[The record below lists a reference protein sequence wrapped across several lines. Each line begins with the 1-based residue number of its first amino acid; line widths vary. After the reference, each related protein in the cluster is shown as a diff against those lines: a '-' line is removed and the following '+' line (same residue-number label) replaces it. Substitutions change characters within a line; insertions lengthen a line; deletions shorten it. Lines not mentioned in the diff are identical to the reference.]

1 MKSYFQEAM
10 KQNLERD
17 AKEKKAQ
24 QSNQASAPRTKR
36 NLVAPFKTD
45 YLNQKYKDAVADL
58 GQYTSPRNA
67 IEEAY
72 KAVSTMRDTVFAY
85 DGAAKEKDA
94 KAAILAGEKKM
105 NKSLRESRTRF
116 QLEGKNY
123 GEMIA
128 LAKSK
133 GYRDARENLQD
144 MARRGLVSDQ
154 QAAMAIASGD
164 EGGTEAERHV
174 QRWADALKSY
184 KGNAQDYFL
193 IYQDPAKAMQAL
205 RDDKTMRAM
214 TFEQQ
219 DILTELL
226 QESGALD
233 SFDTAEQEKLAA
245 DYAAR
250 EMTYMQEAMRS
261 LQNQEEW
268 QDIIDY
274 SRKNTLEGAREWVE
288 SEPESQEAKNNLYFA
303 EKKAEYDAIAPGED
317 DYDANNGDRLY
328 QYINGNKQIIDDAN
342 LVANMAGGSDPWYKY
357 RYMTEDQVKK
367 YNAIVKQKGLEEGKK
382 YLDEY
387 LSYALNERQNE
398 EAKQQMYDLAQSG
411 PVGAV
416 AASAASVPM
425 NLARGF
431 GYADVLLQKLMNR
444 LTGSERPVDYN
455 RSLNQIGAGA
465 DAARQG
471 VMDSVDWN
479 INVLGR
485 DVDVFDFLYG
495 TAMSGADS
503 LAAGAFGQ
511 TMGAVILG
519 SSAAQSTMQDV
530 HERGGNDGQALV
542 SGLAAGIFE
551 ELFEK
556 VSLGNLFADLGS
568 MNKEGLK
575 GALKMIAR
583 ETGVNFS
590 EEFFTEVAN
599 VAFDKIYMGDLSEAT
614 QKYEYYRSLGLTDE
628 QASAKMAS
636 DIGAQFLEAG
646 LGGAVMGAGFG
657 AMGAVNATRNNSKVT
672 KQAGDNIIQ
681 AGTRERLKKIA
692 SAFGED
698 SEAGRLAKTYNAE
711 TAESKETG
719 KLFRAVLEEMPQGE
733 QRTVKFREDMMGL
746 VAAEVAERLLELGEN
761 EGDAADA
768 AMAVTALWANAE
780 LEAADYLALSR
791 SDHAIELAEQL
802 LGMEAADASQSAE
815 SAANA
820 EQDAWDAEQ
829 DITTEA
835 QAEENAADAAARAL
849 EAEGPARR
857 TEKREAPARI
867 SLDDEGGVK
876 IQENGKEIDLD
887 ESAMTDSQKTLVL
900 DSQGMQPETAA
911 AMRGAYAEGGD
922 VSAHEYGIGFKRA
935 VEAYKRGETP
945 TGVYAGALTETQL
958 EAARAAAEG
967 ENARAREQT
976 LQAAQETAQ
985 ALGLRALT
993 EETKNEAGAVIASA
1007 KGKPDEFQAAQ
1018 IKLLDRV
1025 AKELGVQVRLYDT
1038 LKSPGGAKA
1047 NASYAQG
1054 TNIINLAL
1062 DADNG
1067 LLTKAVSHELY
1078 HFAKEWNAE
1087 GAERLSALVL
1097 GTLEGKEGY
1106 DLKARIQEKIA
1117 EYEEGGVILTEA
1129 AAREEIVGDGLLDYI
1144 GTAENFAALAKADR
1158 SLAERIKSW
1167 VSEMAGRIRRLIGE
1181 LTGKEAEALRD
1192 DLSYLEARDK
1202 MMQGVLQKAAENL
1215 RDAQRGMYGSAKTDT
1230 AVKEYQAEMRNAM
1243 NAQEREEALN
1253 GLVSKM
1259 MERTQRAYFAAHP
1272 EADLTAT
1279 MEKMKRGLLAYGQGK
1294 TDVETALKKEGL
1306 SAPRAGTHTMYVMSY
1321 IGQQAALLEEQ
1332 GQKYSIETFEKNGRT
1347 FSYVKAERQVI
1358 TGDDPQAWGKQVENY
1373 INSEIRKGKDVT
1385 FYTENGVPLTVTK
1398 DTAGKA
1404 TYWNTDQSGNRVSEK
1419 EYGIKLRIESHI
1431 DEAAQVSK
1439 GKGNQK
1445 IDKKSHSFAN
1455 NGWNYRKAFFED
1467 FDGNYYSFEISV
1479 GKNGKINTIYNV
1491 NNIKKEAESPNTLKG
1506 AQPKKTTV
1514 GLTASTPSISE
1525 DSENVNG
1532 KFSLS
1537 SEVEEQK
1544 NLIAVHNLTE
1554 EKLEKALE
1562 LGGFPMPSIAIT
1574 KASMGHQNFG
1584 DISLI
1589 FGRETIDPK
1598 QNRKNMAYSA
1608 DAWTPTFPQLD
1619 YKIDD
1624 AKERALADWARKLEI
1639 PQEYRNR
1646 AVRFVSDLEDQ
1657 AMRYGG
1663 ESGLVKAAENN
1674 PGMQAAY
1681 LAEKGETIEIE
1692 KRTQAKESGF
1702 SPETVEK
1709 AKRVIDLM
1717 GGDVQTVRKMP
1728 FNQIWDEYGEQ
1739 LKEIF
1744 PSLQKG
1750 RFNLQRIMSIAV
1762 RAAEYAGSGTETVQ
1776 VDDYAATER
1785 KMREKIDQ
1793 ADFRAWLEEKLK
1805 GVIAGKGVYNNREI
1819 FTASGNRRSFDQL
1832 HWEPTLENIAKAM
1845 AGQRAGNSKN
1855 VTGFHGVKTLRA
1867 ATAETF
1873 KSVEQMHARE
1883 NRLQAMTQEQQDAL
1897 TERLSDRLM
1906 NLTGK
1911 ILEHGKQTSGNSLM
1925 DMDTVGEILTEIGEK
1940 AYTEESIQR
1949 DFAKYSRPID
1959 QATAGEIKDLL
1970 DEISQMPVNMFEAKP
1985 ERAVGFN
1992 EVRAA
1997 IVPDSANQ
2005 EIVDALE
2012 GYGVEVI
2019 RYAEGNEEQRLE
2031 ALNSMDALKF
2041 SVAEEQNGQT
2051 QLPDVTED
2059 AELSAQAAGDEDM
2072 RAALML
2078 VQRLY
2083 DTARNGEG
2091 YLALNG
2097 RGAIQAGDWQKRVE
2111 GIRDR
2116 LLSETGSGYGKGALT
2131 RRLNT
2136 LFAAMDEGT
2145 QSVGD
2150 LLMYA
2155 RETGKKLLENADW
2168 AKGVQD
2174 EATAEALRIL
2184 KTNKFY
2190 LTEDMKSEIRGTFGS
2205 VQNFMRKNFGKL
2217 AIRAKAENGNAGA
2230 NVSLA
2235 EVWTESLSDLMP
2247 GTFTADATEADMPI
2261 ILNAWL
2267 ETVQGRE
2274 NSNYYGNNIPQME
2287 TDIGLQLMLDYYNLP
2302 GALKSEKET
2311 EAALL
2316 EEYESKLQD
2325 IRQQYRR
2332 KYEEQVSRGAARE
2345 SKRKT
2350 LGEISRNVKYLNTR
2364 IVNESDTRHVPDAL
2378 KGAVTRFMDSFLN
2391 DTSVFDRERLRE
2403 LRDAYARMQETGA
2416 NEDSRAAWA
2425 YDDDIKNMLERMEKT
2440 IAGRGLSQLTQDEL
2454 EMVRDVVGNLKKMV
2468 VEGNEITINGRKQT
2482 VDHAGNMALTELKS
2496 KENVKHEK
2504 LTNTIYKTTTP
2515 FYFFKNLGGEF
2526 KTLFDD
2532 MRKGQG
2538 KWSGMMGKAKE
2549 YLDAQLKEHHVN
2561 DWLWTGDNLVF
2572 TTDRGEKIEL
2582 DKGLAMA
2589 LYATWKRETLNKAQN
2604 ANHLRMGGF
2613 MYPKWA
2619 QEKIKTQGVDVNRPH
2634 ALTAGD
2640 MAKIEGYLGKS
2651 GIGFVDGMV
2660 KYLSNDMAQ
2669 AGNEVSMA
2677 LFGYRKFTEGYY
2689 FPYASSREYIAT
2701 DVTRG
2706 PGGESQEKTLKS
2718 WGAAKK
2724 LTERAN
2730 NPIMIDNFIDV
2741 WAKHVN
2747 QMATYS
2753 SFTVAMDNMNRLYN
2767 YKTGV
2772 MEDATPESVRVELKR
2787 AFGEGAEKYIATL
2800 MKDIAGGMRPDERAG
2815 MGKTL
2820 SLFKKGAVSASA
2832 SVAIQQPSA
2841 IMRAMALISPKYFVD
2856 APKNPMKSWREL
2868 TEYSG
2873 VARVKEMGRFDTMTG
2888 QSSTEW
2894 LTSDVKDE
2902 SAWKRAAD
2910 FADNLAGWAPE
2921 KADQVTWGKLWET
2934 VKKEQEAAGV
2944 DITTKEGLQKCGER
2958 FDEVADATQ
2967 VYDSVLSKSEIM
2979 RGQTIAAKMITAF
2992 MAEPTVSFNLLADAI
3007 MHMGDTTYQGRVT
3020 VKRAAAAYTANVIL
3034 NAMLK
3039 SLITGFRKDDDNE
3052 KTAVERYVAEVA
3064 ENIMSDM
3071 NPLTLIPLVQDA
3083 VNIFQGYDVKR
3094 TDMTV
3099 VSDLYEGVKTLFDEN
3114 KSLELKVE
3122 KGLGSVAAIFGVP
3135 LRNIARD
3142 ARTLMNL
3149 FSSRPISETDASAIR
3164 YGVLEGIPGMPG
3176 IFTPYESK
3184 NAAYYQRMANAYFAD
3199 DAAEYENLRRYMTTR
3214 KGATEN
3220 AVSTGARNAVKRML
3234 LAGKIDEDQALQYLM
3249 DMEEKSASDAYWMI
3263 QEWMGGDDYAKYDDF
3278 YEAVNTGKGLQAA
3291 IRSYTENGVEKKT
3304 LASRITAEYKEE
3316 YIRLYKVD
3324 KRKFAELQARLL
3336 TAYAALGYDREKKK
3350 KDMEAWLKE
3359 K

>member
-24 QSNQASAPRTKR
+24 QSNQARAPRTKQ
-36 NLVAPFKTD
+36 NLVAPFQTD

-94 KAAILAGEKKM
+94 KAAILAGEKQM

-116 QLEGKNY
+116 QLEGKSY

-144 MARRGLVSDQ
+144 MARRGLVSNQ

-174 QRWADALKSY
+174 QRWADALKNY
-184 KGNAQDYFL
+184 KGNAQDYFS

-274 SRKNTLEGAREWVE
+274 GRKNTLEGAREWAE

-328 QYINGNKQIIDDAN
+328 QYINGNKQIIDEAN
-342 LVANMAGGSDPWYKY
+342 SVLGMPGGSDPWYKY
-357 RYMTEDQVKK
+357 RYMTDDQVRK
-367 YNAIVKQKGLEEGKK
+367 YNAIVKQKGLAEGKK

-398 EAKQQMYDLAQSG
+398 EAKRAMYDAAQSG
-411 PVGAV
+411 TAGAV
-416 AASAASVPM
+416 ITSAASVPM
-425 NLARGF
+425 SLARGL
-431 GYADVLLQKLMNR
+431 GYADVLLQKLTNR

-455 RSLNQIGAGA
+455 RSMNRIGAGA

-503 LAAGAFGQ
+503 LAAGAFGP

-556 VSLGNLFADLGS
+556 VSLGNLFADFGS

-599 VAFDKIYMGDLSEAT
+599 VAFDEIYMGDLSEAT
-614 QKYEYYRSLGLTDE
+614 KKYEYYRSLGLTDE

-835 QAEENAADAAARAL
+835 QAGENAADAAARAL

-876 IQENGKEIDLD
+876 IQENGREIDLD

-976 LQAAQETAQ
+976 QQAAQETAQ

-993 EETKNEAGAVIASA
+993 EETRNEAGAVIASA

-1018 IKLLDRV
+1018 IKLVDKL

-1054 TNIINLAL
+1054 TNIINLAM
-1062 DADNG
+1062 DADKG

-1144 GTAENFAALAKADR
+1144 GTEENFSALAKADR

-1167 VSEMAGRIRRLIGE
+1167 VSEMAGRIRKLIGE

-1215 RDAQRGMYGSAKTDT
+1215 RDAQQGMYGSAKTDT
-1230 AVKEYQAEMRNAM
+1230 AVKEYQADMRNAM

-1259 MERTQRAYFAAHP
+1259 MARTQRAYFAAHP
-1272 EADLTAT
+1272 EADLNET

-1332 GQKYSIETFEKNGRT
+1332 GRKYSISEKH
-1347 FSYVKAERQVI
+1347 AEKY
-1358 TGDDPQAWGKQVENY
+1358 DYEKSFAEQVEDY
-1373 INSEIRKGKDVT
+1373 E
-1385 FYTENGVPLTVTK
+1385 
-1398 DTAGKA
+1398 
-1404 TYWNTDQSGNRVSEK
+1404 
-1419 EYGIKLRIESHI
+1419 
-1431 DEAAQVSK
+1431 
-1439 GKGNQK
+1439 
-1445 IDKKSHSFAN
+1445 
-1455 NGWNYRKAFFED
+1455 
-1467 FDGNYYSFEISV
+1467 
-1479 GKNGKINTIYNV
+1479 
-1491 NNIKKEAESPNTLKG
+1491 
-1506 AQPKKTTV
+1506 
-1514 GLTASTPSISE
+1514 
-1525 DSENVNG
+1525 NG

-1584 DISLI
+1584 DISLV

-1598 QNRKNMAYSA
+1598 QNRKNLAYSA

-1624 AKERALADWARKLEI
+1624 AKERALVDWARKLEI

-1646 AVRFVSDLEDQ
+1646 AVSFVSDLEDQ

-1663 ESGLVKAAENN
+1663 ESGLVKAAEDN

-1692 KRTQAKESGF
+1692 KRTKAKESGF

-1793 ADFRAWLEEKLK
+1793 ADFREWLEEKLK

-1855 VTGFHGVKTLRA
+1855 VMGFNGVKTLRA

-1906 NLTGK
+1906 NLMGK
-1911 ILEHGKQTSGNSLM
+1911 ILEQGKQTSGNSLM
-1925 DMDTVGEILTEIGEK
+1925 GMDTVGEILTEIGEK

-1959 QATAGEIKDLL
+1959 QATAGEVKALL

-1997 IVPDSANQ
+1997 IVPDSANK

-2019 RYAEGNEEQRLE
+2019 RYEEGNEEQRLE

-2091 YLALNG
+2091 YLELNG

-2116 LLSETGSGYGKGALT
+2116 LLSETGSSYGKGALT

-2190 LTEDMKSEIRGTFGS
+2190 LTEGMKSEIRGTFGS

-2235 EVWTESLSDLMP
+2235 EVWTESLSNLMP

-2274 NSNYYGNNIPQME
+2274 NSNYYGSNIPQME

-2302 GALKSEKET
+2302 GALKSAQET

-2403 LRDAYARMQETGA
+2403 LRDAYARMRETGA

-2440 IAGRGLSQLTQDEL
+2440 IAGRGLSQLTQEEL

-2504 LTNTIYKTTTP
+2504 LTNARYRTTTP

-2619 QEKIKTQGVDVNRPH
+2619 QEKIKTEGVDVNRPH

-2640 MAKIEGYLGKS
+2640 MAKIESYLGKS

-2706 PGGESQEKTLKS
+2706 ASGENQEKTLKS

-2730 NPIMIDNFIDV
+2730 NPIMIDSFIDV

-2787 AFGEGAEKYIATL
+2787 AFGEGAEKYIANL
-2800 MKDIAGGMRPDERAG
+2800 MKDIAGGMRPADRTKA
-2815 MGKTL
+2815 GKTL

-2832 SVAIQQPSA
+2832 SVTLQQPSA

-2856 APKNPMKSWREL
+2856 TPKNPMKSWREL

-2944 DITTKEGLQKCGER
+2944 DITTKEGLERCGER

-2979 RGQTIAAKMITAF
+2979 RGNSIADKMITAF

-3007 MHMGDTTYQGRVT
+3007 THMGDTTYQGRVT

-3039 SLITGFRKDDDNE
+3039 ALITGFRKDDDNE

-3071 NPLTLIPLVQDA
+3071 NPLTLIPWVRDA
-3083 VNIFQGYDVKR
+3083 VNIFQGYDVER
-3094 TDMTV
+3094 TDMSV
-3099 VSDLYEGVKTLFDEN
+3099 ISDLYDGIKTLMDDN
-3114 KSLELKVE
+3114 KSLEQKIE
-3122 KGLGSVAAIFGVP
+3122 KGLGGIAAVFGVP

-3142 ARTLMNL
+3142 ARTLMNM
-3149 FSSRPISETDASAIR
+3149 FNSRPISETDASAIR
-3164 YGVLEGIPGMPG
+3164 YSVLEGIPGMPG

-3220 AVSTGARNAVKRML
+3220 AVSTGARNAVKGML

-3249 DMEEKSASDAYWMI
+3249 DMDEKSASDAYWMI
-3263 QEWMGGDDYAKYDDF
+3263 QEWRGGDDYAKYDDF

-3291 IRSYTENGVEKKT
+3291 IGNYTKNGVEKKT

-3316 YIRLYKVD
+3316 YIRLYKTD
-3324 KRKFAELQARLL
+3324 RRKFAELQARLL

>member
-85 DGAAKEKDA
+85 DGAAREKDA
-94 KAAILAGEKKM
+94 KAAILAGEKQM

-116 QLEGKNY
+116 QLEGKSY

-184 KGNAQDYFL
+184 KGNAQDYFS
-193 IYQDPAKAMQAL
+193 IYQDPAKAMKAL

-274 SRKNTLEGAREWVE
+274 GRKNTLEGAREWAE

-317 DYDANNGDRLY
+317 DYDANNGDGLY
-328 QYINGNKQIIDDAN
+328 QYINGNKQIIDEAN
-342 LVANMAGGSDPWYKY
+342 SVLGMPGGIDPWYKY
-357 RYMTEDQVKK
+357 RYMTDDQVRK
-367 YNAIVKQKGLEEGKK
+367 YNAIVKQKGLAEGKK

-387 LSYALNERQNE
+387 LSYSLNERQNE
-398 EAKQQMYDLAQSG
+398 EAKRAMYDAAQSG
-411 PVGAV
+411 TAGAV
-416 AASAASVPM
+416 MASAASVPM
-425 NLARGF
+425 SLARGL
-431 GYADVLLQKLMNR
+431 GYADVLLQKLTNR

-455 RSLNQIGAGA
+455 RSMNQIGAGA

-503 LAAGAFGQ
+503 LAAGAFGPAL
-511 TMGAVILG
+511 GAVILG

-599 VAFDKIYMGDLSEAT
+599 VAFDEIYMGDLSEAT
-614 QKYEYYRSLGLTDE
+614 KKYEYYRSLGLTDE

-761 EGDAADA
+761 EGDAAEA

-835 QAEENAADAAARAL
+835 QAGENAADAAAREL
-849 EAEGPARR
+849 EAEGPDRR
-857 TEKREAPARI
+857 TEKREAHARI

-876 IQENGKEIDLD
+876 IQENGREIDLD

-1007 KGKPDEFQAAQ
+1007 KGRPDEFQAAQ
-1018 IKLLDRV
+1018 IKLVDRV

-1062 DADNG
+1062 DADKG

-1129 AAREEIVGDGLLDYI
+1129 AALEEIVGDGLLDYI
-1144 GTAENFAALAKADR
+1144 GTEENFSALAKADR

-1230 AVKEYQAEMRNAM
+1230 AVKEYQADMRNAM

-1259 MERTQRAYFAAHP
+1259 MARTQSAYFAAHP

-1294 TDVETALKKEGL
+1294 TDVATALKKEGL

-1332 GQKYSIETFEKNGRT
+1332 GNNGELYSIKTNEDGVTYVDVDTDQDIFKGADESEYKNIAKEYIKNHFVGKYLGKNEDILVNGRSAKEYAYPANRRIPREIKNGKYKAATELDNMLSIAEYIRHEET
-1347 FSYVKAERQVI
+1347 EVGKHEDAVNGWDVYKVLYKVGDRYFSGESQIKL
-1358 TGDDPQAWGKQVENY
+1358 
-1373 INSEIRKGKDVT
+1373 
-1385 FYTENGVPLTVTK
+1385 TENGPVFYDITK
-1398 DTAGKA
+1398 IRDITRQLRPAQQGA
-1404 TYWNTDQSGNRVSEK
+1404 ENR
-1419 EYGIKLRIESHI
+1419 
-1431 DEAAQVSK
+1431 
-1439 GKGNQK
+1439 
-1445 IDKKSHSFAN
+1445 
-1455 NGWNYRKAFFED
+1455 
-1467 FDGNYYSFEISV
+1467 
-1479 GKNGKINTIYNV
+1479 
-1491 NNIKKEAESPNTLKG
+1491 
-1506 AQPKKTTV
+1506 
-1514 GLTASTPSISE
+1514 GLSNASDISISE

-1532 KFSLS
+1532 NYNKS
-1537 SEVEEQK
+1537 SESDYNKTGEAEE
-1544 NLIAVHNLTE
+1544 A
-1554 EKLEKALE
+1554 
-1562 LGGFPMPSIAIT
+1562 G
-1574 KASMGHQNFG
+1574 
-1584 DISLI
+1584 
-1589 FGRETIDPK
+1589 
-1598 QNRKNMAYSA
+1598 
-1608 DAWTPTFPQLD
+1608 
-1619 YKIDD
+1619 
-1624 AKERALADWARKLEI
+1624 
-1639 PQEYRNR
+1639 
-1646 AVRFVSDLEDQ
+1646 
-1657 AMRYGG
+1657 
-1663 ESGLVKAAENN
+1663 
-1674 PGMQAAY
+1674 
-1681 LAEKGETIEIE
+1681 
-1692 KRTQAKESGF
+1692 TQ
-1702 SPETVEK
+1702 
-1709 AKRVIDLM
+1709 
-1717 GGDVQTVRKMP
+1717 
-1728 FNQIWDEYGEQ
+1728 
-1739 LKEIF
+1739 
-1744 PSLQKG
+1744 
-1750 RFNLQRIMSIAV
+1750 
-1762 RAAEYAGSGTETVQ
+1762 
-1776 VDDYAATER
+1776 
-1785 KMREKIDQ
+1785 
-1793 ADFRAWLEEKLK
+1793 
-1805 GVIAGKGVYNNREI
+1805 
-1819 FTASGNRRSFDQL
+1819 
-1832 HWEPTLENIAKAM
+1832 
-1845 AGQRAGNSKN
+1845 
-1855 VTGFHGVKTLRA
+1855 
-1867 ATAETF
+1867 
-1873 KSVEQMHARE
+1873 
-1883 NRLQAMTQEQQDAL
+1883 
-1897 TERLSDRLM
+1897 
-1906 NLTGK
+1906 
-1911 ILEHGKQTSGNSLM
+1911 
-1925 DMDTVGEILTEIGEK
+1925 
-1940 AYTEESIQR
+1940 
-1949 DFAKYSRPID
+1949 
-1959 QATAGEIKDLL
+1959 
-1970 DEISQMPVNMFEAKP
+1970 
-1985 ERAVGFN
+1985 
-1992 EVRAA
+1992 
-1997 IVPDSANQ
+1997 
-2005 EIVDALE
+2005 
-2012 GYGVEVI
+2012 
-2019 RYAEGNEEQRLE
+2019 
-2031 ALNSMDALKF
+2031 DALKF

-2091 YLALNG
+2091 YLELNG

-2235 EVWTESLSDLMP
+2235 EVWTERLSDLMP

-2274 NSNYYGNNIPQME
+2274 NSNYYGSNIPQME

-2302 GALKSEKET
+2302 GALKSAQATET
-2311 EAALL
+2311 ALL
-2316 EEYESKLQD
+2316 EEYESKLRD

-2350 LGEISRNVKYLNTR
+2350 LGEISRNVKYMNTR
-2364 IVNESDTRHVPDAL
+2364 IVNASDARHVPDAL

-2403 LRDAYARMQETGA
+2403 LRDAYARMRETGV
-2416 NEDSRAAWA
+2416 NEDSQAAWA

-2482 VDHAGNMALTELKS
+2482 VDHAGNMALTELKR
-2496 KENVKHEK
+2496 KDNIKNEK

-2730 NPIMIDNFIDV
+2730 NPIMIDSFIDV

-2787 AFGEGAEKYIATL
+2787 AFGEGAEKYIANL
-2800 MKDIAGGMRPDERAG
+2800 MRDIAGGMRPADRTRA
-2815 MGKTL
+2815 GKTL

-2832 SVAIQQPSA
+2832 SVAIQQHSA

-2888 QSSTEW
+2888 RSSTEW

-2979 RGQTIAAKMITAF
+2979 RGNSIADKMITAF
-2992 MAEPTVSFNLLADAI
+2992 MAEPTLSFNLLADAI

-3039 SLITGFRKDDDNE
+3039 ALITGFRKDDDNE

-3071 NPLTLIPLVQDA
+3071 NPLTLIPWVRDA
-3083 VNIFQGYDVKR
+3083 VNIFQGYDVER
-3094 TDMTV
+3094 TDMSV
-3099 VSDLYEGVKTLFDEN
+3099 VSDLYDGIKTLMDEN
-3114 KSLELKVE
+3114 KSLEQKVE

-3220 AVSTGARNAVKRML
+3220 AVSTGARNAVKGML

-3249 DMEEKSASDAYWMI
+3249 DMDEKSASDAYWMI
-3263 QEWMGGDDYAKYDDF
+3263 QEWMGGDDYSKYDDF

-3291 IRSYTENGVEKKT
+3291 IQSYTENGVEKKT

-3316 YIRLYKVD
+3316 YIRLYKAD

>member
-85 DGAAKEKDA
+85 DGAAREKDA
-94 KAAILAGEKKM
+94 KAAILAGEKQM

-116 QLEGKNY
+116 QLEGKSY

-174 QRWADALKSY
+174 KRWADALKSY
-184 KGNAQDYFL
+184 KGNAQDYFS

-303 EKKAEYDAIAPGED
+303 EKKAEYDAIAPGAD

-556 VSLGNLFADLGS
+556 VSLGNLFADFGS

-583 ETGVNFS
+583 EMGVNFS

-599 VAFDKIYMGDLSEAT
+599 VAFDKIYMGDLSKVT
-614 QKYEYYRSLGLTDE
+614 KKYEYYRILGLTDE
-628 QASAKMAS
+628 QASAKLAS

-646 LGGAVMGAGFG
+646 LGGAVMGAEFG
-657 AMGAVNATRNNSKVT
+657 AAGAVNATRNNSKVT

-698 SEAGRLAKTYNAE
+698 SEAGRMAKTYNAE

-746 VAAEVAERLLELGEN
+746 VAAEVEERLLELGEN

-829 DITTEA
+829 DITNEV
-835 QAEENAADAAARAL
+835 QAGENAADAAARAL
-849 EAEGPARR
+849 EAEGTARR

-993 EETKNEAGAVIASA
+993 EETKNEAGVVIASA

-1018 IKLLDRV
+1018 IKLVDRV

-1062 DADNG
+1062 DADKG

-1078 HFAKEWNAE
+1078 HFLKEWNAE

-1144 GTAENFAALAKADR
+1144 GTEENFSALAKADR
-1158 SLAERIKSW
+1158 SLAEQIKSW

-1192 DLSYLEARDK
+1192 DLRYLEARDK

-1230 AVKEYQAEMRNAM
+1230 AVKEYQADMRNAM

-1272 EADLTAT
+1272 EADLTDT

-1479 GKNGKINTIYNV
+1479 GKNGEINTIYNV

-1537 SEVEEQK
+1537 SEV
-1544 NLIAVHNLTE
+1544 
-1554 EKLEKALE
+1554 
-1562 LGGFPMPSIAIT
+1562 
-1574 KASMGHQNFG
+1574 
-1584 DISLI
+1584 
-1589 FGRETIDPK
+1589 
-1598 QNRKNMAYSA
+1598 
-1608 DAWTPTFPQLD
+1608 
-1619 YKIDD
+1619 
-1624 AKERALADWARKLEI
+1624 
-1639 PQEYRNR
+1639 
-1646 AVRFVSDLEDQ
+1646 
-1657 AMRYGG
+1657 
-1663 ESGLVKAAENN
+1663 
-1674 PGMQAAY
+1674 
-1681 LAEKGETIEIE
+1681 
-1692 KRTQAKESGF
+1692 
-1702 SPETVEK
+1702 
-1709 AKRVIDLM
+1709 
-1717 GGDVQTVRKMP
+1717 
-1728 FNQIWDEYGEQ
+1728 
-1739 LKEIF
+1739 
-1744 PSLQKG
+1744 
-1750 RFNLQRIMSIAV
+1750 
-1762 RAAEYAGSGTETVQ
+1762 
-1776 VDDYAATER
+1776 
-1785 KMREKIDQ
+1785 
-1793 ADFRAWLEEKLK
+1793 
-1805 GVIAGKGVYNNREI
+1805 
-1819 FTASGNRRSFDQL
+1819 
-1832 HWEPTLENIAKAM
+1832 
-1845 AGQRAGNSKN
+1845 
-1855 VTGFHGVKTLRA
+1855 
-1867 ATAETF
+1867 
-1873 KSVEQMHARE
+1873 
-1883 NRLQAMTQEQQDAL
+1883 
-1897 TERLSDRLM
+1897 
-1906 NLTGK
+1906 
-1911 ILEHGKQTSGNSLM
+1911 
-1925 DMDTVGEILTEIGEK
+1925 
-1940 AYTEESIQR
+1940 
-1949 DFAKYSRPID
+1949 
-1959 QATAGEIKDLL
+1959 
-1970 DEISQMPVNMFEAKP
+1970 
-1985 ERAVGFN
+1985 
-1992 EVRAA
+1992 
-1997 IVPDSANQ
+1997 
-2005 EIVDALE
+2005 
-2012 GYGVEVI
+2012 
-2019 RYAEGNEEQRLE
+2019 
-2031 ALNSMDALKF
+2031 
-2041 SVAEEQNGQT
+2041 EEQNGQT

-2217 AIRAKAENGNAGA
+2217 AIRAKAANGNAGA

-2302 GALKSEKET
+2302 GALKSAQATET
-2311 EAALL
+2311 ALL
-2316 EEYESKLQD
+2316 EEYESKLRD

-2403 LRDAYARMQETGA
+2403 LRDAYARMRETGV
-2416 NEDSRAAWA
+2416 NEDSQAAWA

-2504 LTNTIYKTTTP
+2504 LTNARYRTTTP

-2640 MAKIEGYLGKS
+2640 MAKIESYLGKS

-2660 KYLSNDMAQ
+2660 KYLSNEMAQ

-2706 PGGESQEKTLKS
+2706 PSGESQEKTLKS

-2730 NPIMIDNFIDV
+2730 NPIMIDSFIDV

-2787 AFGEGAEKYIATL
+2787 AFGEGAEKYIANL

-2815 MGKTL
+2815 MGKML

-2832 SVAIQQPSA
+2832 SVTFQQPSA

-3039 SLITGFRKDDDNE
+3039 ALITGFRKDDDNE

-3071 NPLTLIPLVQDA
+3071 NPLTLIPWVQDA

-3114 KSLELKVE
+3114 KSLEQKVE
-3122 KGLGSVAAIFGVP
+3122 KGLGGIAAIFGVP

-3149 FSSRPISETDASAIR
+3149 FNSRPISETDASAIR

-3199 DAAEYENLRRYMTTR
+3199 DAEEYENLRRYMTTR

-3291 IRSYTENGVEKKT
+3291 IRNYTENGVEKKT

-3316 YIRLYKVD
+3316 YIRLYKAD
-3324 KRKFAELQARLL
+3324 KRKFTELQARLL